1 MNPTLATID
10 LAGPGRLPA
19 ATRRSDAMKS
29 ILATMILLALTFSPL
44 LLATD
49 AWARAGGGGSSGSR
63 GSRSYSS
70 PSRSP
75 STSPA
80 SPSQPASPS
89 YQQPAPARPGWG
101 GGFGGMLGGL
111 LVGGLIGGL
120 LFGHGMGG
128 GIGLFEIVIIAGLA
142 WLAFSY
148 MRRQQAGV
156 PSGYASPG
164 GYGSMPS
171 SRYEPTG
178 GGTATLER
186 PEAPAGPSDL
196 ERGVG
201 HIRAMD
207 GGFDPRALAET
218 ASDVFFKVQG
228 AWTARTMTSVAPL
241 LTPEMATA
249 LQRDCDRLRAER
261 RINRLE
267 NIAVRSAEI
276 TEAWQESGQDFVTVH
291 FLASL
296 LDYTTDESGAQVL
309 EGSRT
314 EPVKFEEYWT
324 FTRPVGPGPFRLSA
338 IQQG

>member
-1 MNPTLATID
+1 MKQRILATI
-10 LAGPGRLPA
+10 
-19 ATRRSDAMKS
+19 M
-29 ILATMILLALTFSPL
+29 LLALALSPL

-49 AWARAGGGGSSGSR
+49 AQARAGGGGSSGSR
-63 GSRSYSS
+63 GSRSYSA
-70 PSRSP
+70 PARPP
-75 STSPA
+75 STSPS

-111 LVGGLIGGL
+111 LVGGLIGSL

-128 GIGLFEIVIIAGLA
+128 GIGLLEIAIIAVLA
-142 WLAFSY
+142 WIAFSY
-148 MRRQQAGV
+148 MRRQQVGA
-156 PSGYASPG
+156 PSGYAGPG
-164 GYGSMPS
+164 GYGPGGHPSMPTA
-171 SRYEPTG
+171 RYEPAG

-196 ERGVG
+196 ERGLA

-228 AWTARTMTSVAPL
+228 AWTARSMAGVTTL

-261 RINRLE
+261 KINRLE
-267 NIAVRSAEI
+267 NIAVRSAEVS
-276 TEAWQESGQDFVTVH
+276 EAWQESGQDFVTVH

-296 LDYTTDESGAQVL
+296 LDYTTDESGGQVL